1 MLEEVKVLRDCK
13 VLVPNKE
20 HKNFTETKE
29 EIKEGKVL
37 NGRFVN
43 INGKR
48 RGEDFTYRLFIT
60 DKEKIIYQ
68 NCVKPMKTT
77 EVMLGADSQVS
88 PTVVDLTGAERRK
101 KAKTMGLLV
110 GAGLGF
116 AYSKLYK
123 KESWKKVAMFT
134 ALGAGIGFAA
144 AYLVKNKITVEESK

>member
-1 MLEEVKVLRDCK
+1 MLEKVTVLSDCK

-29 EIKEGKVL
+29 VIKKGKVL

-43 INGKR
+43 IDGNR
-48 RGEDFTYRLFIT
+48 RGQDFTYRIFIT
-60 DKEKIIYQ
+60 EDEKIIYQ

-88 PTVVDLTGAERRK
+88 PTVVDLTGAERSK
-101 KAKTMGLLV
+101 KAKTMGLIV

-123 KESWKKVAMFT
+123 KQSWKKVAMFT

-144 AYLVKNKITVEESK
+144 GYLVKNKITVQESN